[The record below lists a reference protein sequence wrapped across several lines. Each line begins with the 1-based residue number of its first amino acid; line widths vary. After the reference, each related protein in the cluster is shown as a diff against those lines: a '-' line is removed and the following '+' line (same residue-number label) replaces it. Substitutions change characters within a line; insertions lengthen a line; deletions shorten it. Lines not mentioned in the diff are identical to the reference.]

1 MDDCTEPHWIRPALL
16 LIDVQRD
23 FTIPRAPA
31 LIPGTWEI
39 VPAIQRLA
47 RAYRSANL
55 PIIHVIRLYLADGS
69 NVDLCRRAR
78 IEGGGKIVVP
88 GTEGSQIVRTF
99 HVISVF
105 AGADGNW
112 QKRPGMRL
120 NLLTEPLI
128 DI

>member
-1 MDDCTEPHWIRPALL
+1 MFSETSLFPVH
-16 LIDVQRD
+16 
-23 FTIPRAPA
+23 PA

-69 NVDLCRRAR
+69 NVDLCRRSR

-88 GTEGSQIVRTF
+88 GTEGSQIVRELLPSPS
-99 HVISVF
+99 ILLDE
-105 AGADGNW
+105 G
-112 QKRPGMRL
+112 
-120 NLLTEPLI
+120 NLLAGGLPPHYLPLVKLEV
-128 DI
+128 